1 MAGTTADKL
10 NRLAQT
16 KEDFKTTMTD
26 IGLDVTNELPFSGY
40 PELLAGIN
48 QTKRVTFKVQNSYE
62 TNVGM
67 VTLDSNG
74 AYSFEWLSARSTKTV
89 TSFAGAPVLLGYN
102 VKGSGQS
109 NSRFEVLSGSLDYV
123 GQLNVGTSSNS
134 FRMFIYRLGSNG
146 ASIKY

>member
-10 NRLAQT
+10 NKLSQT
-16 KEDFKTTMTD
+16 KEDFKTIMTD
-26 IGLDVTNELPFSGY
+26 IGIDVPNELPFSGY

-62 TNVGM
+62 SNVGM

-74 AYSFEWLSARSTKTV
+74 AYSFEWFSARSTKTV
-89 TSFAGAPVLLGYN
+89 MSFAGAPVLLAYN
-102 VKGSGQS
+102 VKGSGQT
-109 NSRFEVLSGSLDYV
+109 NSRYEVLSGSLDYV
-123 GQLNVGTSSNS
+123 GRLTVGNSSSS
-134 FRMFIYRLGSNG
+134 FTMFIYRLGSNG